1 DPLRIRAAEGE
12 RRDCGPQ
19 LGDQLELLVVPV
31 VVEARL
37 TELGAVA
44 LRLARD
50 PIQVAVQPGVVVAG
64 VPGDEQVHPDGRLG
78 QPPDLDDPLLQ
89 SLGREVP
96 GGEQAEAARLADRR
110 GQLRRRRAP
119 RERREHHRMGELIED
134 HLSSLPGATTRQRI
148 PRDCHGPG
156 VLEHHFEGTPFTV
169 GIEEELM
176 ICDAESLELAQAIEV
191 ILGDLPEGLPGEVKP
206 ELMQSVL
213 EVATLP
219 CGGVAEAG
227 EQLRTLRRG
236 VREVAARNGLA
247 IGAAGTHPAA
257 LYEDQQIVDRPRYKE
272 LAAELGWIAEQE
284 LIFGTHVHVGVDD
297 AEKAIYVADGMRG
310 YLPLLLGMSTN
321 SPLWRG
327 RKTGMMSSRT
337 PVFRA
342 FPRVG
347 IPPYYGSWEIYSHR
361 VEQMMRG
368 GAIPDYTYLWWD
380 VRPHPNLGTVEL
392 RVFDQQT
399 RIEHTIGF

>member
-1 DPLRIRAAEGE
+1 M
-12 RRDCGPQ
+12 
-19 LGDQLELLVVPV
+19 
-31 VVEARL
+31 
-37 TELGAVA
+37 
-44 LRLARD
+44 
-50 PIQVAVQPGVVVAG
+50 
-64 VPGDEQVHPDGRLG
+64 PD
-78 QPPDLDDPLLQ
+78 
-89 SLGREVP
+89 STV
-96 GGEQAEAARLADRR
+96 
-110 GQLRRRRAP
+110 
-119 RERREHHRMGELIED
+119 MV
-134 HLSSLPGATTRQRI
+134 SSM
-148 PRDCHGPG
+148 
-156 VLEHHFEGTPFTV
+156 LEHKFSGTPFTV

-176 ICDAESLELAQAIEV
+176 ICDAESLELSQSIEV
-191 ILGDLPEGLPGEVKP
+191 ILGDLPDDLPGEVKP

-227 EQLRTLRRG
+227 EQLRRLRRT
-236 VREVAARNGLA
+236 VREVAAKNGLA

-257 LYEDQQIVDRPRYKE
+257 LYEDQLIVDRPRYKE
-272 LAAELGWIAEQE
+272 LAAELSWIAEQE
-284 LIFGTHVHVGVDD
+284 LIFGTHVHVGIDD

-310 YLPLLLGMSTN
+310 YLPLLLGMSSN

-327 RKTGMMSSRT
+327 KTTGMMSSRT

-347 IPPYYGSWEIYSHR
+347 IPPYYGTWNIYSHR

-399 RIEHTIGF
+399 RVEHTIGFAALGQALAHRLAADYDEGVPSIEHPHELIDDNKVRAAVVGIEGKLIDFDHGLEVPGAKMARAAIDDLREHARELGCDGELAALGDLVDNGTGARRQLDWLSDHGEIGGLMSEIVAATDPD

>member
-1 DPLRIRAAEGE
+1 M
-12 RRDCGPQ
+12 
-19 LGDQLELLVVPV
+19 
-31 VVEARL
+31 
-37 TELGAVA
+37 
-44 LRLARD
+44 
-50 PIQVAVQPGVVVAG
+50 
-64 VPGDEQVHPDGRLG
+64 
-78 QPPDLDDPLLQ
+78 PDLTVM
-89 SLGREVP
+89 VP
-96 GGEQAEAARLADRR
+96 
-110 GQLRRRRAP
+110 P
-119 RERREHHRMGELIED
+119 
-134 HLSSLPGATTRQRI
+134 
-148 PRDCHGPG
+148 
-156 VLEHHFEGTPFTV
+156 VLEHNFGPTLFTL

-176 ICDAESLELAQAIEV
+176 ICDADTLELAQAIEV
-191 ILGDLPEGLPGEVKP
+191 ILGDLPEDLPGEVKP

-213 EVATLP
+213 EVATRP
-219 CGGVAEAG
+219 CADVAEAAG
-227 EQLRTLRRG
+227 QLRQLRRT
-236 VREVAARNGLA
+236 VREVGARNGLA

-257 LYEDQQIVDRPRYKE
+257 LYEDQLIVDRPRYRE
-272 LAAELGWIAEQE
+272 LAAELSWIAEQE
-284 LIFGTHVHVGVDD
+284 LIFGTHVHVGIDD

-327 RKTGMMSSRT
+327 RTTGMMSSRT

-399 RIEHTIGF
+399 RVDHTIGFAALGQALAHRLATDYDNGVPSIEHPHELIDDNKVRASVVGIEGKLIDFDHGHEVQGSEMALGAIEDLKEHAEELGCADELAGLADLVEHGTGARRQLDWLAEHGDVSRLTREIIAASDPDA

>member
-1 DPLRIRAAEGE
+1 M
-12 RRDCGPQ
+12 
-19 LGDQLELLVVPV
+19 VP
-31 VVEARL
+31 
-37 TELGAVA
+37 
-44 LRLARD
+44 
-50 PIQVAVQPGVVVAG
+50 
-64 VPGDEQVHPDGRLG
+64 
-78 QPPDLDDPLLQ
+78 
-89 SLGREVP
+89 S
-96 GGEQAEAARLADRR
+96 
-110 GQLRRRRAP
+110 
-119 RERREHHRMGELIED
+119 
-134 HLSSLPGATTRQRI
+134 
-148 PRDCHGPG
+148 
-156 VLEHHFEGTPFTV
+156 VLEHNFSGTAFTV

-176 ICDAESLELAQAIEV
+176 ICDAESLELSQSIEV
-191 ILGDLPEGLPGEVKP
+191 ILGDLPGDLPGEVKP

-219 CGGVAEAG
+219 CDGVAEAG
-227 EQLRTLRRG
+227 EQLRRLRRT
-236 VREVAARNGLA
+236 VREVAAKNGLA

-257 LYEDQQIVDRPRYKE
+257 LYEDQLIVDRPRYKE
-272 LAAELGWIAEQE
+272 LAAELSWIAEQE
-284 LIFGTHVHVGVDD
+284 LIFGMHVHVGIDD

-310 YLPLLLGMSTN
+310 YLPLLLGMSSN

-327 RKTGMMSSRT
+327 KTTGMMSSRT

-347 IPPYYGSWEIYSHR
+347 IPPYYGTWDIYSHR

-399 RIEHTIGF
+399 RVEHTIGFAALGQALAHRLAADYDEGVPSIEHPHELIDDNKVRAALVGIEGKLIDFDHGLEVPGGKMARGVIDELREHAQELGCDAELAALGDLMENGTGARRQLDWLSDHGDIGGVMTELVAATDPDA

>member
-1 DPLRIRAAEGE
+1 MVRA
-12 RRDCGPQ
+12 
-19 LGDQLELLVVPV
+19 
-31 VVEARL
+31 
-37 TELGAVA
+37 
-44 LRLARD
+44 
-50 PIQVAVQPGVVVAG
+50 
-64 VPGDEQVHPDGRLG
+64 
-78 QPPDLDDPLLQ
+78 
-89 SLGREVP
+89 
-96 GGEQAEAARLADRR
+96 
-110 GQLRRRRAP
+110 
-119 RERREHHRMGELIED
+119 
-134 HLSSLPGATTRQRI
+134 
-148 PRDCHGPG
+148 
-156 VLEHHFEGTPFTV
+156 VLEHNFSGTPFTL

-176 ICDAESLELAQAIEV
+176 ICDAETLELSQSIEV
-191 ILGDLPEGLPGEVKP
+191 ILGDLPDDLPGYVKP

-219 CGGVAEAG
+219 CKGVAEAG
-227 EQLRTLRRG
+227 DQLRRLRRT
-236 VREVAARNGLA
+236 VREVAAKNGLA

-257 LYEDQQIVDRPRYKE
+257 LYEDQLIVDRPRYRE
-272 LAAELGWIAEQE
+272 LAEELSWIAEQE
-284 LIFGTHVHVGVDD
+284 LIFGTHVHVGIDD

-310 YLPLLLGMSTN
+310 YLPLLLGMSSN

-327 RKTGMMSSRT
+327 KTTGMMSSRT

-347 IPPYYGSWEIYSHR
+347 IPPYYGTWAIYSHR

-399 RIEHTIGF
+399 RVEHTIGFAALGQALAHRLAADYDEGVPSIEHPHELIDDNKVRAAVVGIEGKLIDFDHGLEVPGAKMARGVLDELREHAQELGCDAELATLEDLCESGTGARRQLDWLSDHGEIGGLMSEIVTASDPDA

>member
-1 DPLRIRAAEGE
+1 M
-12 RRDCGPQ
+12 
-19 LGDQLELLVVPV
+19 VP
-31 VVEARL
+31 
-37 TELGAVA
+37 
-44 LRLARD
+44 
-50 PIQVAVQPGVVVAG
+50 P
-64 VPGDEQVHPDGRLG
+64 
-78 QPPDLDDPLLQ
+78 
-89 SLGREVP
+89 
-96 GGEQAEAARLADRR
+96 
-110 GQLRRRRAP
+110 
-119 RERREHHRMGELIED
+119 
-134 HLSSLPGATTRQRI
+134 
-148 PRDCHGPG
+148 
-156 VLEHHFEGTPFTV
+156 VLEHNFTGTPFTL

-176 ICDAESLELAQAIEV
+176 ICDAESLELSQSIEV
-191 ILGDLPEGLPGEVKP
+191 ILGALPDDLPGEVKP

-213 EVATLP
+213 EVATRP

-227 EQLRTLRRG
+227 EQLRELRRT
-236 VREVAARNGLA
+236 VRRVAAENGLA

-257 LYEDQQIVDRPRYKE
+257 LYEDQLIVDRPRYKE
-272 LAAELGWIAEQE
+272 LAAELSWIAEQE
-284 LIFGTHVHVGVDD
+284 LIFGTHVHVGIDD

-310 YLPLLLGMSTN
+310 YLPLLLGMSSN

-327 RKTGMMSSRT
+327 KTTGMMSSRT

-347 IPPYYGSWEIYSHR
+347 IPPYYGTWDIYSHR

-399 RIEHTIGF
+399 HIEHTIGFAALSQALAHRLAADYDEGVPSIEHPHELIDDNKVRAAVVGIEGKLIDFDHGLEVPGGKMARGVIDDLSQHARELGCEAELATLRDLVEDGTGARRQLNWLSDHAEIGGLMTEIVAASDPD

>member
-1 DPLRIRAAEGE
+1 M
-12 RRDCGPQ
+12 
-19 LGDQLELLVVPV
+19 
-31 VVEARL
+31 
-37 TELGAVA
+37 
-44 LRLARD
+44 
-50 PIQVAVQPGVVVAG
+50 
-64 VPGDEQVHPDGRLG
+64 
-78 QPPDLDDPLLQ
+78 LDHNF
-89 SLGREVP
+89 G
-96 GGEQAEAARLADRR
+96 
-110 GQLRRRRAP
+110 
-119 RERREHHRMGELIED
+119 
-134 HLSSLPGATTRQRI
+134 
-148 PRDCHGPG
+148 
-156 VLEHHFEGTPFTV
+156 GTPFTV

-176 ICDAESLELAQAIEV
+176 ICDAESLELAQAIEM
-191 ILGDLPEGLPGEVKP
+191 ILEHLPDELPGEVKP

-219 CGGVAEAG
+219 CGGVGEAG
-227 EQLRTLRRG
+227 EQLRQLRRT

-247 IGAAGTHPAA
+247 IGAAGTHPSAR
-257 LYEDQQIVDRPRYKE
+257 YEDQLIVERPRYQE
-272 LAAELGWIAEQE
+272 LARELGWIAEQE
-284 LIFGTHVHVGVDD
+284 VIFGAHVHVGIDD
-297 AEKAIYVADGMRG
+297 AAKAIYIADMMRG
-310 YLPLLLGMSTN
+310 YIPLLLGMSSN

-327 RKTGMMSSRT
+327 RTTGMMSSRT

-399 RIEHTIGF
+399 RVEHTIGFAAFSQALAHRLANQYAEGLPSVDYPYELIDDNKIRAALIGIEGKLIEFDEGIEVPAEEMALGVIEDLREDAKELGCEQELAGLADLVESGTGARRQLNWLADHGAIDGLMSEIIAASDPG